1 MSESKNISV
10 NWSLVILI
18 VFVLLACFAP
28 LLTPY
33 HPLEQPDL
41 VTQKLLPPSWD
52 HWMGTDALSRDV
64 FSRVLYGARNSLW
77 IGALSVFVSISCGT
91 VLGAFAAL
99 RGGWIDKV
107 LMRFTDGMLSLPR
120 LVILLAVVGLAP
132 GEKSFFLIILILGF
146 TGWMAS
152 ARLVR
157 AEVLSLKEKE
167 FVLAARSLG
176 ISNFGLFWGHIL
188 PNCWSV
194 ISVSA
199 ALSLGSAIL
208 SEAALSYLGLGLA
221 PPEPSWGN
229 LIEEG
234 MSVLQIA
241 PWVVVFPTMAISLL
255 VLAANL
261 AGETK
266 SKIE

>member
-1 MSESKNISV
+1 MSESKSISIKG
-10 NWSLVILI
+10 SFILLI
-18 VFVLLACFAP
+18 LFVLIACFAP
-28 LLTPY
+28 LLAPY

-41 VTQKLLPPSWD
+41 VSQKLLPPSWD

-77 IGALSVFVSISCGT
+77 ISALSVFVSIALGT
-91 VLGAFAAL
+91 ALGAFAAL
-99 RGGWIDKV
+99 RGGWVDTI
-107 LMRFTDGMLSLPR
+107 LMRFTDAMLSLPR
-120 LVILLAVVGLAP
+120 LVILLAVVGLSP
-132 GEKSFFLIILILGF
+132 GEKSFFLIVLTVGL

-188 PNCWSV
+188 PNCWPV
-194 ISVSA
+194 ISISA
-199 ALSLGSAIL
+199 TLSLAGAIL
-208 SEAALSYLGLGLA
+208 IEAALSYLGLGLA

-229 LIEEG
+229 LVEEG
-234 MSVLQIA
+234 MSVLHVA
-241 PWVVVFPTMAISLL
+241 PWVALFPAIAISLL

-261 AGETK
+261 AAETK
-266 SKIE
+266 SKMK